1 MAIENQGYVANSNLK
16 ETTNESLALANL
28 AGVTIPADLRII
40 QNNLRNISTIG
51 YSSFFDGF
59 FQFSDLE
66 FIFTNDDKIKVSKNV
81 SIGSTT
87 LYENNNYFICNS
99 NGKDKF
105 KISTTSS
112 FVGFT
117 TFNVTSIDE
126 DDFNFIRN
134 NSVSIDNISNLVDS
148 SKISRPISD
157 STATSGN
164 IRYLD
169 IFNSLSDAIETTQNI
184 IETASFK
191 IAQKYTKNGNI
202 NTNNILLYEG
212 VLKIVD
218 PISFNSI
225 TDNLTDAKSPG
236 LFIGDIRAFS
246 SDNNP
251 WSEESV
257 GAALKT
263 TSTAISINELFF
275 YDQVQITGIGTVSS
289 ISTDPSTFTHKL
301 PIKVDGEI
309 YYLLLK
315 ESGT

>member
-28 AGVTIPADLRII
+28 AGITIPNDLKII

-126 DDFNFIRN
+126 DDFNFIRT
-134 NSVSIDNISNLVDS
+134 NSVSLDNISNLVDS
-148 SKISRPISD
+148 SEINGFIND
-157 STATSGN
+157 LTSN
-164 IRYLD
+164 VENNRFLEEFD
-169 IFNSLSDAIETTQNI
+169 SLSDAIETTQNI
-184 IETASFK
+184 VETANFQIS
-191 IAQKYTKNGNI
+191 QKYTKNGNI

-218 PISFNSI
+218 PLSFNSI

-251 WSEESV
+251 WSEIN
-257 GAALKT
+257 AALE
-263 TSTAISINELFF
+263 TSSTSISVNELFF
-275 YDQVQITGIGTVSS
+275 YDQVQITGINTTSGIT
-289 ISTDPSTFTHKL
+289 TNPNTFTHKL